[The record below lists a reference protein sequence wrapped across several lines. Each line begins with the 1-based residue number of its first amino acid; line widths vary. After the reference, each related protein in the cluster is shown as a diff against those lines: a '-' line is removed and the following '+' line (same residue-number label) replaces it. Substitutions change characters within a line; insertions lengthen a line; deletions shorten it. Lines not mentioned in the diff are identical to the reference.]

1 MGGFGDDPGLGAG
14 HRNGRNPFGME
25 GHRQQGHGH
34 LFTCGQ
40 QHVHLPLGRVGVDG
54 GSESGEFIGGVPHR
68 RHHDHQVVALVT
80 AAADAL
86 GHGLDA
92 LDACHRGSAKL
103 LNQQG
108 HGNRSPKR
116 SRGKAQLFTDA
127 A

>member
-1 MGGFGDDPGLGAG
+1 
-14 HRNGRNPFGME
+14 ME
-25 GHRQQGHGH
+25 GHRQQGHRD
-34 LFTCGQ
+34 LLARGQ

-80 AAADAL
+80 TAADAL

-92 LDACHRGSAKL
+92 LDACHRGSAKF

-108 HGNRSPKR
+108 HG
-116 SRGKAQLFTDA
+116 QLIAEAFAREGSIIHRAHSELPPTPPLPSLLLGWCQ
-127 A
+127 